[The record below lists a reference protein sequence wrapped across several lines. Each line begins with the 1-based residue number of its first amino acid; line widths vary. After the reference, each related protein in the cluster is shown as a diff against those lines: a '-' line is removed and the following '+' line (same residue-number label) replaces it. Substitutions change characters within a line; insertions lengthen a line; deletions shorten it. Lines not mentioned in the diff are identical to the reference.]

1 MRLILGQD
9 GNYQNGEK
17 KLREP
22 DYGKT
27 LQFRLLQCKCLPLLI
42 KDGKVGIFTC
52 VSLTLL
58 FIRATLKA
66 LSRVCQLRLAWSS
79 VSLTPGRLT
88 CPPAPLP

>member
-42 KDGKVGIFTC
+42 KDGKVGFLPAFH
-52 VSLTLL
+52 SLSYSYVLP
-58 FIRATLKA
+58 LKHYPQCA
-66 LSRVCQLRLAWSS
+66 
-79 VSLTPGRLT
+79 SLGQPGLQG
-88 CPPAPLP
+88 L